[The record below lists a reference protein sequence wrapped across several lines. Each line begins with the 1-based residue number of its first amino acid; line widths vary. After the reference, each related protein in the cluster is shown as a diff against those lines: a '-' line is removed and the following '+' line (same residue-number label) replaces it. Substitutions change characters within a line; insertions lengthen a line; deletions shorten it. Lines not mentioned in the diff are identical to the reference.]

1 MQTRRLS
8 SSASPRRD
16 FSASVHPRSSP
27 TRSLH
32 RQVARLVAVLFALL
46 LFEGWWRS
54 GPSYVEEL
62 ENEHELEFYPLEL
75 LQHVDEI
82 DDSER
87 LHLAMLHEGC
97 MKHSESVITSD
108 FGRNGDKDSQ
118 VGRFQRDD
126 SNLREKLEKCP
137 DVEVF
142 LPSSIRGDGYC
153 EDAMGYVK
161 YLQGRALPRWV
172 LDVEFQDKKTGKKLT
187 YHDLCPKTP
196 LIFMNHFWEDVPN
209 SPLWPESKPV
219 YLMPN
224 VEMYEL
230 EAEHYWRVDVVL
242 CKTAIC
248 ARRVRM
254 WYQQEG
260 NPRRTR
266 VIYTRHT
273 TSDAALYAKSQLSA
287 GTNVAKNFSNV
298 HFVHTAGKRFV
309 LWIVCQIRC
318 CRLTFVV
325 CCSVFKGTNAVL
337 DCWLSRPDFPPLDVF
352 VDQDVYNNFMR
363 KLYDDRIKA
372 QPEPKKITL
381 HTGRVPS
388 SMFGRMM
395 IETAFVLC
403 TSVLE
408 GYGHYINQARASAA
422 LIVTTDAPP
431 MNELLSPES
440 AVLVPHPSTIVE
452 KQLLGGNFDG
462 DHGLQGVKGMATY
475 VKGAEICDAVER
487 VLEMTPDERQAMG
500 ERARKQYVLDT
511 QFFAARMKEL
521 RALARAGDV
530 SWYSQ

>member
-8 SSASPRRD
+8 SASSSRRGVSACVRS
-16 FSASVHPRSSP
+16 RSST
-27 TRSLH
+27 TRSLY
-32 RQVARLVAVLFALL
+32 RQIALLVAVLFALL
-46 LFEGWWRS
+46 LLEGGWRS

-62 ENEHELEFYPLEL
+62 ENDHELEFYPLEL
-75 LQHVDEI
+75 LQDLDEI

-97 MKHSESVITSD
+97 LKHRESVITSD
-108 FGRNGDKDSQ
+108 FGRTGDKDSQ

-126 SNLREKLEKCP
+126 KNLRQKLEKCP
-137 DVEVF
+137 DVEIY

-172 LDVEFQDKKTGKKLT
+172 LDVEFEDKTTGKKLT

-196 LIFMNHFWEDVPN
+196 MIFMNHFWDDVPN
-209 SPLWPESKPV
+209 SPLWPESKHV

-230 EAEHYWRVDVVL
+230 EAAHYWRVDMVL

-260 NPRRTR
+260 NPRHTR

-273 TSDAALYAKSQLSA
+273 TSDAAFFAKSQLSVDA
-287 GTNVAKNFSNV
+287 NVAKNFSHV
-298 HFVHTAGKRFV
+298 HFVHTAGK
-309 LWIVCQIRC
+309 
-318 CRLTFVV
+318 
-325 CCSVFKGTNAVL
+325 SVFKGTNAVL
-337 DCWLSRPDFPPLDVF
+337 DCWLSRPEFPPLDVF
-352 VDQDVYNNFMR
+352 VDQEIYNIFMR
-363 KLYDDRIKA
+363 KLYDDQIKA

-395 IETAFVLC
+395 IESAFLLC

-440 AVLVPHPSTIVE
+440 AILVPHPSTVVE

-462 DHGLQGVKGMATY
+462 DHGLHGVKGMATY

-487 VLEMTPDERQAMG
+487 VLEMTSDERQAMG
-500 ERARKQYVLDT
+500 KLARKQYVLDT
-511 QFFAARMKEL
+511 HFFAARMKEL
-521 RALARAGDV
+521 RGLARAGDV
-530 SWYSQ
+530 SWYSR

>member
-298 HFVHTAGKRFV
+298 HFVHTAGK
-309 LWIVCQIRC
+309 
-318 CRLTFVV
+318 
-325 CCSVFKGTNAVL
+325 SVFKGTNAVL